1 MAFNGRFVLNLIE
14 FATKL
19 GAPKDKLI
27 ELTGQTEHQLK
38 QEACTIESIYYNAV
52 VEGAV
57 EYSGDLFLGLHAGE
71 NLNLSAAGLILQIT
85 QTSETVLEALTY
97 SCQFANLGCSAMPHS
112 IVEASGHYR
121 LVMTPNLVWQKQSN
135 LAVRH
140 TAEGMLAFMLRQFR
154 TLTLTRHSP
163 LAIHL
168 PWRAPVNTSEYQ
180 RVYETSVYFEQE
192 EIAILLKK
200 AHVEDQIQTS
210 DYNLQR
216 ILVAYAEEKS
226 ARLKRENGYMPTV
239 KEAMV
244 RLIKPAFPTID
255 QVASHL
261 NVSQRTLQRRLKAEG
276 YVYKQLLDELRQE
289 FAEGYLRRGDLSVA
303 EVAQLLN
310 YADTSTFCRSFK
322 RWMGKTPSEYRAVMR

>member
-19 GAPKDKLI
+19 GAPKDKLVA
-27 ELTGQTEHQLK
+27 LTGKSEEVLK
-38 QEACTIESIYYNAV
+38 QEACTLDNIHYNAV

-71 NLNLSAAGLILQIT
+71 NLNLSAAGLILQIA
-85 QTSETVLEALTY
+85 QTSETVQQALNY
-97 SCQFANLGCSAMPHS
+97 SCQFANLGCSAMPHTL
-112 IVEASGHYR
+112 VEASDHYR
-121 LVMTPNLVWQKQSN
+121 LIMTPNLLWQKQSR
-135 LAVRH
+135 LAVQH

-154 TLTLTRHSP
+154 TLTLTKHNP
-163 LAIHL
+163 LAIHV
-168 PWRAPVNTSEYQ
+168 PWRAPADTSEYG
-180 RVYETSVYFEQE
+180 RVFETSVYFEQE

-200 AHVEDQIQTS
+200 MHVEDQIHTS

-226 ARLKRENGYMPTV
+226 ARLKQESGYMPTV

-244 RLIKPAFPTID
+244 RLIKPAFPRID

-289 FAEGYLRRGDLSVA
+289 FAEGYLKRADLSVS

-310 YADTSTFCRSFK
+310 YADTSTFSRSFK